1 MGVPRP
7 RVSATCRS
15 CSASAP
21 DPSSYMRSSKL
32 AISCGE
38 CLRLRTID
46 PHSCVK
52 QRLFSSLVPSR
63 RHLQAQCG
71 QTRARRVRR
80 YRWGRGRSLLDRLQ
94 QTFPELE
101 WLSRLRREAQD
112 LARRARWTPPT
123 PGEIIEIAADVSR
136 RWVTDDTGLRAVL
149 VASLTRAAQQL
160 QAPTPAAADLWNT
173 STQRPKLENDLSDWL
188 KRHLDNDLQGRGI
201 VVGREVQ
208 IRPGPGG
215 KMGESG
221 DLVVEAVAG
230 ERVEG
235 ADVVARDSLKLVRKW
250 RGNHL
255 AGARRGRE
263 TRAWSCGRPWSGR
276 CTPVADS
283 SGSGKLQRG

>member
-1 MGVPRP
+1 
-7 RVSATCRS
+7 
-15 CSASAP
+15 
-21 DPSSYMRSSKL
+21 
-32 AISCGE
+32 
-38 CLRLRTID
+38 
-46 PHSCVK
+46 
-52 QRLFSSLVPSR
+52 
-63 RHLQAQCG
+63 
-71 QTRARRVRR
+71 
-80 YRWGRGRSLLDRLQ
+80 
-94 QTFPELE
+94 
-101 WLSRLRREAQD
+101 LSRLRREAQD

-173 STQRPKLENDLSDWL
+173 STQRPKLENDLSDSL

-235 ADVVARDSLKLVRKW
+235 ADVVSVTIEVKGCWNAELDEAMQTQLAERYLVAEGQRQGIYVVGWFDADNWDEKDW
-250 RGNHL
+250 KRTPC
-255 AGARRGRE
+255 ARRGLEESRSFFTDQARE
-263 TRAWSCGRPWSGR
+263 VSAARGVQIDALALDCSLPPRE
-276 CTPVADS
+276 
-283 SGSGKLQRG
+283 GSARRT